1 MVRQKYRRRRHFWA
15 NLRPTTLLLL
25 IPILISFVTFSYVGS
40 GLYHYQLAREAAKRL
55 QTHDWQAAD
64 QMMTAAQPNYRRKW
78 GYYQIKPGQT
88 LAEVAELLGITVG
101 DIEKDNKGALIPGAT
116 IKIRPIERPL
126 TPFSQSRGIG
136 LVQVVEQPGRDALF
150 VKQSYGQN
158 SPVRVTI
165 PELARRLHAY
175 DALENRGD
183 GTWRLNRTIAIEGDI
198 RLDVTDKDLK
208 RLELRSDP
216 NDIAALT
223 FDGGSVLFKGVT
235 VTSVDS
241 KTGRPDGVWE
251 DGRAFVRMKNG
262 RMDAIDSTFTWLG
275 NGLPKVMNKQAL
287 EKNGVLKEG
296 ATYGFSYRVSPRNLG
311 QEYTTGWVENS
322 TFENNHFGA
331 YTYGA
336 NGMLWKDNLF
346 THNDVYGLDPH
357 DDSNN
362 ALVVGNRFLYNHK
375 HGFIVSKRCNFNII
389 RNNTS
394 VGNDLHGF
402 MLHQDSAYNVLENN
416 VAYGNH
422 DNYAIFHSNWNIIRN
437 NKSYVPR
444 STHIRVNDFAYSNYI
459 RDNEL
464 YGSRRGIYLYGGTG
478 STYIAGNHFSG
489 VRLPIQTKG
498 ATYTFF
504 GDNSAPSFNYDI
516 APGDKFIFGENG
528 IDRGVDDIPTAADVE
543 SGDYATGN

>member
-1 MVRQKYRRRRHFWA
+1 MVRQKYRRRRHFWS
-15 NLRPTTLLLL
+15 NLRPATLLLL
-25 IPILISFVTFSYVGS
+25 IPVLISFVTFAVVGS
-40 GLYHYQLAREAAKRL
+40 GLYDYHLARQAAKRL
-55 QTHDWQAAD
+55 ETHDWQAAD
-64 QMMTAAQPNYRRKW
+64 QMMKSAEPNYRRKW
-78 GYYQIKPGQT
+78 GYYQIKQGQT
-88 LAEVAELLGITVG
+88 VAEVAEFLGITVS

-116 IKIRPIERPL
+116 IRVRPIERPL
-126 TPFSQSRGIG
+126 TPFKQSRGLG
-136 LVQVVEQPGRDALF
+136 LATVVVDGDTLF

-158 SPVRVTI
+158 SPIRVTI
-165 PELARRLHAY
+165 PDLARRLQAY
-175 DALENRGD
+175 DAFDEQGN
-183 GTWRLNRTIAIEGDI
+183 GTWRLNRTISIEGDI
-198 RLDVTDKDLK
+198 RLDVTSNDVK

-223 FDGGSVLFKGVT
+223 FDGGSVLFKDVT
-235 VTSVDS
+235 VTSVNS
-241 KTGRPDGVWE
+241 KTGRPDGDWK

-262 RMDAIDSTFTWLG
+262 RMDSIGSTFTWLG
-275 NGLPKVMNKQAL
+275 NGLPQTQTKKAL
-287 EKNGVLKEG
+287 SNNSVLLEG

-311 QEYTTGWVENS
+311 QEYATGWVEDS
-322 TFENNHFGA
+322 TFENNHFGG
-331 YTYGA
+331 YTFGT

-402 MLHQDSAYNVLENN
+402 MLHQDSAYNVIEDN
-416 VAYGNH
+416 VAYGNY

-437 NKSYVPR
+437 NRSYVPK
-444 STHIRVNDFAYSNYI
+444 SSHIRINDFAFSNYV
-459 RDNEL
+459 RDNDM
-464 YGSRRGIYLYGGTG
+464 YGGRRGIYLYGNTG
-478 STYIAGNHFSG
+478 STYIAGNHFSD

-504 GDNSAPSFNYDI
+504 GDNTAPSFNYDI
-516 APGDKFIFGENG
+516 APGDKFIFGEND
-528 IDRGVDDIPTAADVE
+528 IDRGVDDIPTAAEVE
-543 SGDYATGN
+543 SGDYASGG

>member
-1 MVRQKYRRRRHFWA
+1 VVRQKYRRRRHFWS
-15 NLRPTTLLLL
+15 NLRPATLLLL
-25 IPILISFVTFSYVGS
+25 IPVLISFVTFTVVGS
-40 GLYHYQLAREAAKRL
+40 DLYHYHLARQAAKRL
-55 QTHDWQAAD
+55 ETHDWQAAD
-64 QMMTAAQPNYRRKW
+64 EMMKSAEPNYRRKW
-78 GYYQIKPGQT
+78 GYYQIKNGQT
-88 LAEVAELLGITVG
+88 LAEVAEFLGITVD
-101 DIEKDNKGALIPGAT
+101 DIEKYNKGALIPGAT
-116 IKIRPIERPL
+116 IRVPPIERPL
-126 TPFSQSRGIG
+126 TPFRESRGLG
-136 LVQVVEQPGRDALF
+136 LATVVEEGDTLA

-158 SPVRVTI
+158 SPIRATI
-165 PELARRLHAY
+165 PDLARRLATF
-175 DALENRGD
+175 DAFDDEGN
-183 GTWRLNRTIAIEGDI
+183 GTWRLKRTISIEGDI
-198 RLDVTDKDLK
+198 RLDVTDKDVK

-235 VTSVDS
+235 VTSVNS
-241 KTGRPDGVWE
+241 KTGRPDGEWE

-275 NGLPKVMNKQAL
+275 NGLPTVMTKTAL
-287 EKNGVLKEG
+287 AKNSVLTEG

-311 QEYTTGWVENS
+311 QEYATGWVENS
-322 TFENNHFGA
+322 TFENNHFGG

-362 ALVVGNRFLYNHK
+362 ALIVGNRFLYNHK

-402 MLHQDSAYNVLENN
+402 MLHQDSAYNVLEDN
-416 VAYGNH
+416 VAYGNY

-437 NKSYVPR
+437 NKSYVPK
-444 STHIRVNDFAYSNYI
+444 SSHIRINDFAFSNYV
-459 RDNEL
+459 RDNQMF
-464 YGSRRGIYLYGGTG
+464 GGRRGIYLYGGAG
-478 STYIAGNHFSG
+478 STYIAGNHFSD

-504 GDNSAPSFNYDI
+504 GDNTAPSFNYDI

-528 IDRGVDDIPTAADVE
+528 IDRGVDDVPTAAEVE
-543 SGDYATGN
+543 SGDYASGG